1 MRAHDVDTAMQQGLF
16 EPFATYKELMDFLS
30 EIPDVKAEKESTSH
44 LGRKESTSCLGRVKD
59 VLKHIV

>member
-1 MRAHDVDTAMQQGLF
+1 MQQGLF